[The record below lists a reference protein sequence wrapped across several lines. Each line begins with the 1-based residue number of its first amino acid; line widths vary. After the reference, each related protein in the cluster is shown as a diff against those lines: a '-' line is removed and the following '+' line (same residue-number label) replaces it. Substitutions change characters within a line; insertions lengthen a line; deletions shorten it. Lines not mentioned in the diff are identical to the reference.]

1 MPDGPVAATGSALKK
16 VPKWAWIAGAGVT
29 GGVIFYRVTHRGN
42 VNDNA
47 DAGDATAPGDFGQT
61 YSPLGTVTS
70 TTPTLS
76 GDYAGGLTPSAGGL
90 QISDVTDLLGA
101 VQAAQPRPPD
111 PVNINDLL
119 NSILPF
125 MGGGAP
131 QSPTTY
137 EAPAAPQ
144 AAPVAPPPPAP
155 KPAGPAPCPSKY
167 PFRSDRGC
175 YQVYCAPKGGSR
187 APGRWHNYQSGSDQ
201 FIHGLPC

>member
-42 VNDNA
+42 AADKA
-47 DAGDATAPGDFGQT
+47 DAGDATAAGDFGQT

-76 GDYAGGLTPSAGGL
+76 AGDYAGGLSPAAGGL

-101 VQAAQPRPPD
+101 VSAARPEQPP
-111 PVNINDLL
+111 PVNAVDLL
-119 NSILPF
+119 NSILPYL
-125 MGGGAP
+125 GGGAP
-131 QSPTTY
+131 SSGATGA
-137 EAPAAPQ
+137 APAAPA
-144 AAPVAPPPPAP
+144 AAPTPPPPPA
-155 KPAGPAPCPSKY
+155 AGPAPCPAKY
-167 PFRSDRGC
+167 PYRSDRGC

-187 APGRWHNYQSGSDQ
+187 AAGRWHNYQSGADQ

>member
-1 MPDGPVAATGSALKK
+1 MADNPVAGAGNALKK

-29 GGVIFYRVTHRGN
+29 GGVIFYRVTHRS
-42 VNDNA
+42 NA
-47 DAGDATAPGDFGQT
+47 VDTAAAGDATAAGDFGQT

-76 GDYAGGLTPSAGGL
+76 DAYAGGLSPAAGGL

-101 VQAAQPRPPD
+101 VNAARPEQPPP
-111 PVNINDLL
+111 INAVDLL

-125 MGGGAP
+125 VGGGAP
-131 QSPTTY
+131 SSQTTY
-137 EAPAAPQ
+137 EPPPVPQVAPTP
-144 AAPVAPPPPAP
+144 PPPPA
-155 KPAGPAPCPSKY
+155 PAGPAPCPAKY

-175 YQVYCAPKGGSR
+175 YAVYCAPKGGSR
-187 APGRWHNYQSGSDQ
+187 AAGRWHNYQSGTDQ